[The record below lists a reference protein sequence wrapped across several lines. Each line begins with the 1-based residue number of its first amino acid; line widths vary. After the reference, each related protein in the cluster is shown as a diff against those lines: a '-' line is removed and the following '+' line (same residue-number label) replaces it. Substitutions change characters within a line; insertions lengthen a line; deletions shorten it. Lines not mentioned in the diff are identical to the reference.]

1 MANKLSKIVSWVLY
15 ALLAVSALLT
25 ILFYTNN
32 LDSASFIQ
40 WGIILVI
47 AAAVIAIASPVYGF
61 ILSPGNIVKMLI
73 SIGIVAVI
81 AVISYSLAGN
91 TFSDLRLEVLG
102 VTEQTS
108 KWVGMGLLFT
118 YITAALSILAII
130 YSNIMKIF
138 K

>member
-1 MANKLSKIVSWVLY
+1 VANKLSKIVSWVLY

-61 ILSPGNIVKMLI
+61 ILNPGNIVKMLI